1 MVSEYPMR
9 KDVVLA
15 AVLLPATIRTP
26 GKWYIKFV
34 HTVPVQGDSVNYEST
49 WTTLTFQV
57 R

>member
-15 AVLLPATIRTP
+15 AVLLLATIRTP